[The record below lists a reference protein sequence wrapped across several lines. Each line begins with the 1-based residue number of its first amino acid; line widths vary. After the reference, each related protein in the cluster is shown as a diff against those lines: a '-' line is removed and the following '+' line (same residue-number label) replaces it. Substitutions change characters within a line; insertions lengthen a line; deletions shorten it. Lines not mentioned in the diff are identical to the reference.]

1 MQIPHPANFRFD
13 AALPSQCVFQLQGI
27 LGQIEQSKSLRLSD
41 SDSNAW
47 LEGDEDGW
55 FGKSGEAW
63 LVRLKYQAGMR
74 FFGLGQKTGMLEK
87 TGVRTQF
94 WNVDVWGYHPLSQI
108 RIGEVDPQYISVP
121 WLIIEREIDG
131 VRKAIGLYVDHPGKV
146 FMSLA
151 PDMRLHHCQDAVA
164 GGSFYLGA
172 PDGVP
177 SIQVFLGETV
187 EDVAEQFSRFVG
199 TMACPP
205 VWAFGNHQC
214 RWGYRGEADLLEL
227 DRGFRE
233 HAIPCDG
240 LWLDIDYMDGF
251 RVFTTSKEH
260 LPTPQVTLQALRRK
274 GRKVVAILDPGV
286 KDEPGYSIREE
297 GLANDLFCHNPNGD
311 AYRGF
316 VWPGAT
322 LFPDF
327 SLPETKAW
335 WAEKVAQFCELGFA
349 GFWLDM
355 NDPST
360 GSVEQDS
367 MLFGRGKCE
376 HASYHNLYANGMAEA
391 TWIGLRKA
399 CSQETPFLITR
410 SASAGI
416 SRWSGVWMG
425 DNYSNWFHLQQSIP
439 MALNLSLSGI
449 PFMGADVP
457 GFGDD
462 ANAELMQRWVQAH
475 CLFPFFRNHSVKD
488 SIRQEP
494 WVFGEPT
501 TAIVR
506 KYVQLRYRF
515 IPYLKSLFEE
525 HSRTGALVLR
535 PYFLEDSADDSHS
548 VEDQY
553 FLGRNVF
560 VAPILAENQKERTV
574 RFPKGEWVDFW
585 TREPVNGPCVKVVKA
600 GADHLPLYYRKFSN
614 IPILR
619 AAPETSTDD
628 IKWDDVEFLN

>member
-1 MQIPHPANFRFD
+1 
-13 AALPSQCVFQLQGI
+13 
-27 LGQIEQSKSLRLSD
+27 
-41 SDSNAW
+41 
-47 LEGDEDGW
+47 
-55 FGKSGEAW
+55 
-63 LVRLKYQAGMR
+63 
-74 FFGLGQKTGMLEK
+74 
-87 TGVRTQF
+87 
-94 WNVDVWGYHPLSQI
+94 
-108 RIGEVDPQYISVP
+108 
-121 WLIIEREIDG
+121 
-131 VRKAIGLYVDHPGKV
+131 
-146 FMSLA
+146 
-151 PDMRLHHCQDAVA
+151 
-164 GGSFYLGA
+164 
-172 PDGVP
+172 
-177 SIQVFLGETV
+177 
-187 EDVAEQFSRFVG
+187 
-199 TMACPP
+199 
-205 VWAFGNHQC
+205 
-214 RWGYRGEADLLEL
+214 
-227 DRGFRE
+227 
-233 HAIPCDG
+233 
-240 LWLDIDYMDGF
+240 
-251 RVFTTSKEH
+251 
-260 LPTPQVTLQALRRK
+260 
-274 GRKVVAILDPGV
+274 
-286 KDEPGYSIREE
+286 
-297 GLANDLFCHNPNGD
+297 
-311 AYRGF
+311 
-316 VWPGAT
+316 
-322 LFPDF
+322 
-327 SLPETKAW
+327 
-335 WAEKVAQFCELGFA
+335 
-349 GFWLDM
+349 
-355 NDPST
+355 
-360 GSVEQDS
+360 
-367 MLFGRGKCE
+367 
-376 HASYHNLYANGMAEA
+376 
-391 TWIGLRKA
+391 
-399 CSQETPFLITR
+399 
-410 SASAGI
+410 
-416 SRWSGVWMG
+416 MG